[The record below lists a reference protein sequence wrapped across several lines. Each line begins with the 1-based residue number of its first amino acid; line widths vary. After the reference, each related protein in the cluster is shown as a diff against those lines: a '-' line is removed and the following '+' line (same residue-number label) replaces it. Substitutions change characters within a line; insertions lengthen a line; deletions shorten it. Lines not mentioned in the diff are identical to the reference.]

1 MTPPSTPVPI
11 LARLAPL
18 LLVLLSPRSALAE
31 EVLERASLRLRYG
44 VALRNGAQ
52 ADVGPGLTYDG
63 FTPNDLAAVGTFW
76 AGSWLGAWAGVQREG
91 FDLKEGSAR
100 ITGGSLVRASV
111 GPRAR
116 LLLGPVRAEVGA
128 GYSYAQLPV
137 FGASSAPVFAYG
149 VRHAALVSA
158 SLKLPVFSRLA
169 LEARGEV
176 PVSLSVKDAAGAK
189 AEAKGFAVGGAAL
202 VPLVG
207 ASRWSGTLVLD
218 FQHVQDTVTLPD
230 GVVSEQ
236 RMRRVG
242 AALELAWKDAREVA
256 PVRYEPPPAPPR
268 EPAGGVSLS
277 LVDAQTGAPLAGA
290 RVVLVANGVEQA
302 PLVTDARGV
311 AEVAELAAGPLTA
324 RVEAPGYAPTEA
336 RGVVEDGGRVA
347 LEVRARKL
355 PPPTGGLKVTV
366 VNASNGVPL
375 PGVRVAVGAV
385 QVRTDLMGQAWVKEL
400 SPGPVAVQATSPGYR
415 NAEEAAIIVA
425 GQETPLSVPLAL
437 ERKGEP
443 ATLTGQVRSARG
455 GRPVA
460 ATLLI
465 PQAKVKAKTDA
476 KGAFTFRVKGGT
488 YRITISARGFL
499 SQSKRVT
506 LKDGEQAIFNVDLF
520 PRQKR

>member
-1 MTPPSTPVPI
+1 MPF
-11 LARLAPL
+11 
-18 LLVLLSPRSALAE
+18 LLVLLCPRPVLAE

-44 VALRNGAQ
+44 VALRSGEQ

-63 FTPNDLAAVGTFW
+63 FTPNDLGAVGTFW
-76 AGSWLGAWAGVQREG
+76 VGSWLGAWAGVQREG
-91 FDLKEGSAR
+91 FDLKEGATR
-100 ITGGSLVRASV
+100 ITGGSLLRASA
-111 GPRAR
+111 GPRTR
-116 LLLGPVRAEVGA
+116 LLLGPVRAELGA
-128 GYSYAQLPV
+128 GYGYAQLPV
-137 FGASSAPVFAYG
+137 FGASSTPVFAYG

-158 SLKLPVFSRLA
+158 SLRVPVFSRLA

-189 AEAKGFAVGGAAL
+189 AEAKGFAVGGAVL
-202 VPLVG
+202 VPLTAG
-207 ASRWSGTLVLD
+207 ARWAGTLVLD
-218 FQHVQDTVTLPD
+218 FQHVQDTVTLAD
-230 GVVSEQ
+230 GAVSEQ

-242 AALELAWKDAREVA
+242 AALELAWKDAPQVA
-256 PVRYEPPPAPPR
+256 PAPYEPPPPPPR
-268 EPAGGVSLS
+268 APVGGVSLS
-277 LVDAQTGAPLAGA
+277 LVDAQTGAPLSGA

-302 PLVTDARGV
+302 PLEADARGV
-311 AEVAELAAGPLTA
+311 VEVAELAAGPLSA
-324 RVEAPGYAPTEA
+324 RVEAPGYVPTEA
-336 RGVVEDGGRVA
+336 QGVVEDGGRVSLA
-347 LEVRARKL
+347 VRARKV
-355 PPPTGGLKVTV
+355 PPATGGLKVTV

-375 PGVRVAVGAV
+375 PGVRLSVGAV

-400 SPGPVAVQATSPGYR
+400 TPGPVAVLATSPGYR
-415 NAEEAAIIVA
+415 DAEEAAIVVA
-425 GQETPLSVPLAL
+425 GQDTALSVPLAL
-437 ERKGEP
+437 DRKGMP

-476 KGAFTFRVKGGT
+476 NGAFTFRVKGGT